1 MDLDKSA
8 LLRTLIATLESDIA
22 RAKSSAQ
29 RTREG
34 AIHEEARPEN
44 DKDTRALEA
53 SYLARGQAQRVVDLE
68 LECKAVTFMSV
79 RAFGPD
85 DPIDLGALVA
95 LEDDDGT
102 RWYFLAPA
110 AGGRSLPHAAG
121 NVDVITPQ
129 APLGQALIGKLK
141 GDDLELRLGGRLRE
155 LAIVDV
161 R

>member
-1 MDLDKSA
+1 MNKPGLVRA
-8 LLRTLIATLESDIA
+8 LVSLLEQEIA
-22 RAKSSAQ
+22 RATQAAQ

-68 LECKAVTFMSV
+68 QESKLIAFMTV
-79 RAFGPD
+79 RDFAAD
-85 DPIDLGALVA
+85 DAIDLGALIQ
-95 LEDDDGT
+95 LESAEST
-102 RWYFLAPA
+102 QWYFLAPA
-110 AGGRSLPHAAG
+110 AGGRSLTHDGLAI
-121 NVDVITPQ
+121 DIITPQ
-129 APLGQALIGKLK
+129 APLGRALIGRVR
-141 GDDLELRLGGRLRE
+141 GDDLELRVAGRLRE